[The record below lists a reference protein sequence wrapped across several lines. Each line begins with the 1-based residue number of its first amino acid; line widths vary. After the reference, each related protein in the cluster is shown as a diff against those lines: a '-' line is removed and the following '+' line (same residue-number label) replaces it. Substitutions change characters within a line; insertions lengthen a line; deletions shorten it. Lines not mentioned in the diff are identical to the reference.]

1 MECIVC
7 AACVLLAVAKEQRGF
22 GTYEMIAAPRL
33 DGWSAAARETTV
45 ALTVITCPLLS
56 RSVSRGWWLLRH
68 SSNPPFLVDFISHSF
83 IDSSPCA
90 VKIRY
95 PDHPL

>member
-56 RSVSRGWWLLRH
+56 RSRVGGGCCGIPLTHR
-68 SSNPPFLVDFISHSF
+68 FLWI
-83 IDSSPCA
+83 
-90 VKIRY
+90 Y
-95 PDHPL
+95 QPLFY